1 MKNNTRFFVRTSNNL
16 TSTSPTSNGIV
27 VAAIR
32 SGIQTLKSRSS
43 WSGGE
48 GHHWSD
54 PDTGERGD
62 ETHQE
67 WYPDPENLGPPPKP
81 VFPQQFPRLP
91 GPPIVYETLPWEPG
105 YEGG

>member
-1 MKNNTRFFVRTSNNL
+1 MKNKTNFFVRTGNNL
-16 TSTSPTSNGIV
+16 TSTPLT
-27 VAAIR
+27 IR
-32 SGIQTLKSRSS
+32 SGTQTPNILKSR
-43 WSGGE
+43 
-48 GHHWSD
+48 WSD

-62 ETHQE
+62 ETHEE
-67 WYPDPENLGPPPKP
+67 WYPDPENLGPPPKL

>member
-1 MKNNTRFFVRTSNNL
+1 MKNNTRFFLRTGHNL
-16 TSTSPTSNGIV
+16 TSTPP
-27 VAAIR
+27 A
-32 SGIQTLKSRSS
+32 LKSTRS

-67 WYPDPENLGPPPKP
+67 WYPDPGNLGPTPKP
-81 VFPQQFPRLP
+81 VFPQQFPRLQ

>member
-16 TSTSPTSNGIV
+16 TSTHPI
-27 VAAIR
+27 IW
-32 SGIQTLKSRSS
+32 SGIQTPNILKSR
-43 WSGGE
+43 
-48 GHHWSD
+48 WSD

-67 WYPDPENLGPPPKP
+67 WFPDPENLGPPPKP